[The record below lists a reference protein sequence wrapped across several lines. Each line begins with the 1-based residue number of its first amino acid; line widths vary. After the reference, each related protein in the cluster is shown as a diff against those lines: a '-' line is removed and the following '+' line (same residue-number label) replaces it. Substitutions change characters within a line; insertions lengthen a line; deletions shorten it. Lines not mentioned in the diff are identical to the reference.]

1 MNQNIFIV
9 TGMSGAGKSQ
19 ALKCFEDFGFYC
31 IDNLPVKLLGPLSE
45 LIKKEKHFRNIALG
59 LDIREAKFMKNFMDE
74 IKTAE
79 KSGLKTKIIFL
90 DSADPIL
97 LQRFSE
103 TRHRH
108 PLGKNIAEAV
118 KQERKML
125 CELKEKSDKVI
136 DTSKL
141 TLGEL
146 KEILS
151 GLLELKKTKEVKISV
166 LSFGYKYGLP
176 LDADLVFDVRFLPN
190 PYYIKNLKH
199 KTGLDKPVQKYISKH
214 KPYKDFIRSYT
225 SQIKKLLPLYVK
237 EGKSYLTIAI
247 GCTGGKHR
255 SVFIAHTIAESLSS
269 AGYSVSEYHRDIRK

>member
-1 MNQNIFIV
+1 MKQKIFIV
-9 TGMSGAGKSQ
+9 TGMSGSGKSQ

-31 IDNLPVKLLGPLSE
+31 IDNMPVKLIGHLSE
-45 LIKKEKHFRNIALG
+45 LIKKEKYFRNIALG
-59 LDIREAKFMKNFMDE
+59 LDIREAKFFKNFLAE
-74 IKTAE
+74 IRAIE
-79 KSGLKTKIIFL
+79 SLGLNTKIIFL
-90 DSADPIL
+90 DSADSVL

-108 PLGKNIAEAV
+108 PLGKNIADAI
-118 KQERKML
+118 KHERKLL
-125 CELKEKSDKVI
+125 CELKEKADKVI
-136 DTSKL
+136 DTTKL

-146 KEILS
+146 KELLS
-151 GLLELKKTKEVKISV
+151 GLLELKKSTEVKISV

-199 KTGLDKPVQKYISKH
+199 KTGLEKPVQN
-214 KPYKDFIRSYT
+214 FIRRHRAYSFFIRNYV
-225 SQIKKLLPLYVK
+225 SQIKNLLPLYVK

-255 SVFIAHTIAESLSS
+255 SVFIAHTIAEELSK
-269 AGYSVSEYHRDIRK
+269 AGYSVNEYHRDIRK